1 MADPRVESHLLSA
14 VMQVAATATDAPA
27 AAGLFLLAAATK
39 YKLEA
44 ATQPDDTVE
53 IQVNLGVIETVPVPG
68 VSMKLTIIMSL
79 FGAGLND
86 ENNWS
91 AG

>member
-1 MADPRVESHLLSA
+1 MTDPRVESHLLSA
-14 VMQVAATATDAPA
+14 VMQVAAAATVAIEV
-27 AAGLFLLAAATK
+27 AGLFLLPAATK
-39 YKLEA
+39 YKLVA

-79 FGAGLND
+79 FGGGFSE
-86 ENNWS
+86 ENN
-91 AG
+91 